1 LKGWQGEAE
10 QLHGVDN
17 HENTVGII
25 FSMKPLMPL
34 LLVLGLVKEIEDFVQ
49 VYEKSLHQIIEPVS

>member
-1 LKGWQGEAE
+1 
-10 QLHGVDN
+10 
-17 HENTVGII
+17 
-25 FSMKPLMPL
+25 MKPLMPL